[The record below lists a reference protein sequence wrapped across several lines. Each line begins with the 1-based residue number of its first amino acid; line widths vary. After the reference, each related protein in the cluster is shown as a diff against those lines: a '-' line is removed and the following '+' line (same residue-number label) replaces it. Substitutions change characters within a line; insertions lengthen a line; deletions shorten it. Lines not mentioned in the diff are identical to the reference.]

1 MAYNAKEMNKDKVI
15 EMCEGQ
21 INNIGTRLSKHISE
35 EAKATLMQARSTA
48 LLALAIAVQEKK
60 SE

>member
-1 MAYNAKEMNKDKVI
+1 MNKDKVI

-21 INNIGTRLSKHISE
+21 INSIGTRLSKHISE

>member
-1 MAYNAKEMNKDKVI
+1 MDKEKVI

-21 INNIGTRLSKHISE
+21 IHNIRDRLSKHISE

-48 LLALAIAVQEKK
+48 LLALAIATQDRKE
-60 SE
+60 